1 MIIDVEGIIINT
13 KNYND
18 TSKILDIFTLDYGI
32 IGVIAKGCKSMKS
45 NLRSVAEK
53 LTYATFTIYY
63 KKDKLSI
70 LSEASVI
77 NNFSN
82 IKKDIEKISYASFI
96 LDLSNQ
102 VYRQSNDLSIYNL
115 LISAL
120 SKIDEGLNPLIITNI
135 IELKYL
141 EYLGVMPNL
150 NGCSICGS
158 KSVITLSSD
167 KGGFLC
173 SKCRGNEPILSSKV
187 IKFVRMYSL
196 VDVASI
202 SKDLVSK
209 LSVEVDTINSVNNF
223 IDDYYDRYTG
233 LYLKSKQFLRNI
245 KNIKSD

>member
-1 MIIDVEGIIINT
+1 MVIDVEGIIINT
-13 KNYND
+13 KNYGD
-18 TSKILDIFTLDYGI
+18 TSKIIDIFTKEYGI
-32 IGVIAKGCKSMKS
+32 IGVIAKGCKSLKS
-45 NLRSVAEK
+45 NLRSVTDK

-82 IKKDIEKISYASFI
+82 IKKDIEKISYASFLI
-96 LDLSNQ
+96 DLTNQ
-102 VYRQSNDLSIYNL
+102 VYKQCEDSNLYDL

-120 SKIDEGLNPLIITNI
+120 VKINDSFNPLIITNI

-158 KSVITLSSD
+158 KNVVTLSSD
-167 KGGFLC
+167 KGGYLC
-173 SKCRGNEPILSSKV
+173 MKCHTNEPIVSDKA
-187 IKFVRMYSL
+187 IKLVRMYTL
-196 VDVASI
+196 VDINKI
-202 SKDLVSK
+202 SKLD
-209 LSVEVDTINSVNNF
+209 INKDIVREVNNF

-233 LYLKSKQFLRNI
+233 LYLKSKMFLKNLKDI
-245 KNIKSD
+245 K